1 MMKNKLMNFISS
13 FILFLLIFDKI
24 WAQTNTI
31 LDLDF
36 KSAFPHTQAFWWPWG
51 ENPKEDKPVLPNMLE
66 LEEKLSQ
73 KIVGQPHAVKIT
85 SDALICYQAGIHDPK
100 KPIATFLYV
109 GPTGV
114 GKTELAK
121 ELARQ
126 LFNDENRLLRFDMSE
141 YKDREGLTRLIGVPN
156 GYKESEKGGLLSN
169 AILKQPFSIV
179 LLDEIEKCDPIVY
192 SLFLHIFDEGY
203 FTSAIGEHVDCRLC
217 LFIATTNLGAHQILN
232 QIPFSPEEA
241 LLTIEPL
248 LIKALSPELYNRV
261 EPVVFQGLTREMLE
275 SIAYKKLQAL
285 AETVYKQKQVTL
297 IFDDSVV
304 EYLKI
309 KGYHEKLGARPLQRL
324 IKQELSS
331 SIAKA
336 LLKEQYR
343 PGDKMFVS
351 CQEGHFV
358 LTKI

>member
-1 MMKNKLMNFISS
+1 
-13 FILFLLIFDKI
+13 
-24 WAQTNTI
+24 
-31 LDLDF
+31 
-36 KSAFPHTQAFWWPWG
+36 
-51 ENPKEDKPVLPNMLE
+51 
-66 LEEKLSQ
+66 
-73 KIVGQPHAVKIT
+73 
-85 SDALICYQAGIHDPK
+85 
-100 KPIATFLYV
+100 
-109 GPTGV
+109 
-114 GKTELAK
+114 
-121 ELARQ
+121 
-126 LFNDENRLLRFDMSE
+126 
-141 YKDREGLTRLIGVPN
+141 
-156 GYKESEKGGLLSN
+156 
-169 AILKQPFSIV
+169 
-179 LLDEIEKCDPIVY
+179 
-192 SLFLHIFDEGY
+192 
-203 FTSAIGEHVDCRLC
+203 
-217 LFIATTNLGAHQILN
+217 
-232 QIPFSPEEA
+232 
-241 LLTIEPL
+241 
-248 LIKALSPELYNRV
+248 
-261 EPVVFQGLTREMLE
+261 MLE